1 MEFGGKG
8 FQFPQIPMFGSASRE
23 IKGMLNEIFS
33 VQMKESPF
41 LHNLKGIN
49 SFITRKAQD
58 YNFDLAK
65 HYNTSVNL
73 VRSSHSH

>member
-33 VQMKESPF
+33 VQMKESSF
-41 LHNLKGIN
+41 LHNLNEIN
-49 SFITRKAQD
+49 SFIRWKAPD
-58 YNFDLAK
+58 YDFSLAK
-65 HYNTSVNL
+65 HY
-73 VRSSHSH
+73 HSFHHLT